1 MIKPKTLPFY
11 LQNGDYL
18 DILDNEDVI
27 IATVNTHENSLEIG
41 EYIEKACNNYPKAIE
56 LLKQINHFYDSGN
69 TDLNLEYD
77 IQWRINQFIDEIG

>member
-77 IQWRINQFIDEIG
+77 IQWRINQFIDEVE